1 MYSTYVHNIE
11 TYKSQT
17 TKNDQHIFIHHVKDL
32 YCTMKLIFLMCTE
45 TDELAGLQYL
55 IFKISSREARPFNA
69 RMDCPLLFVHL
80 LARLHVWG
88 ILGQKEYIEENPW
101 MKYTKGYSATI
112 QPSQKRPARSTCCTR
127 EGRVH
132 QSARVLLNRVK

>member
-1 MYSTYVHNIE
+1 MR
-11 TYKSQT
+11 
-17 TKNDQHIFIHHVKDL
+17 
-32 YCTMKLIFLMCTE
+32 
-45 TDELAGLQYL
+45 TDEFAGLQYL
-55 IFKISSREARPFNA
+55 FLTISSREKDPFNA